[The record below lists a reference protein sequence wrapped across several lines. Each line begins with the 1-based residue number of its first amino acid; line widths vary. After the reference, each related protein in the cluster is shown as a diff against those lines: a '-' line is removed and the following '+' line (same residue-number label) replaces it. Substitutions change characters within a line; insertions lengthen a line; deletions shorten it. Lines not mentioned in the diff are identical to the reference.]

1 MTEVCSKP
9 LSNRIPTLIKWFVP
23 PRSRWQKYCKLVPQD
38 TTKLEICRRNDTRLS
53 VYLILFK
60 LSSINGNVK
69 DISSPYNN
77 LGLSSWLWGSS
88 YHAFFRAAQLSW
100 GNYIHWHLSVIYK
113 LEHISNPKH
122 VCLLVAIL
130 QPLVHF
136 VLHSQKPLV
145 IHHYKKIYI

>member
-1 MTEVCSKP
+1 
-9 LSNRIPTLIKWFVP
+9 
-23 PRSRWQKYCKLVPQD
+23 VPQD

-88 YHAFFRAAQLSW
+88 YHAFFRAAQLS
-100 GNYIHWHLSVIYK
+100 
-113 LEHISNPKH
+113 
-122 VCLLVAIL
+122 
-130 QPLVHF
+130 
-136 VLHSQKPLV
+136 
-145 IHHYKKIYI
+145 